1 MRWPESRP
9 ERSRTVGWA
18 ALVCLVLIVMLR
30 GAPEFSNASVP
41 PRGIADPV
49 VALQMARNAAE
60 VDDILGEAP
69 SPDREAMRIKQY
81 LDFAFIASYAGLY
94 LALAMMF
101 RTPLALTAMLLGIS
115 SAICEV
121 FENLAILRILNIP
134 LSQTTPLMIEAIRH
148 ASLAKWVL
156 AFVATALFGALFWG
170 QRRWG
175 MRCIALLDFAAAA
188 IGFYGIYEN
197 AFLVWA
203 GLPLAGGLLLMIAIF
218 VRLG

>member
-1 MRWPESRP
+1 M
-9 ERSRTVGWA
+9 VGWFSVA
-18 ALVCLVLIVMLR
+18 CLVMIVMLR

-60 VDDILGEAP
+60 VDDILGAAP

-81 LDFAFIASYAGLY
+81 LDFAFIASYGGLY
-94 LALAMMF
+94 IVLAMMF
-101 RTPLALTAMLLGIS
+101 RTSLARAAMLLGIS
-115 SAICEV
+115 AAGCDV
-121 FENLAILRILNIP
+121 FENLAILRIVNVP
-134 LSQTTPLMIEAIRH
+134 LSQTTQPTIDAIRH
-148 ASLAKWVL
+148 ASEAKWIL
-156 AFVATALFGALFWG
+156 AFVATALFGALFWS

-175 MRCIALLDFAAAA
+175 MRCIALLDLAAAA
-188 IGFYGIYEN
+188 IGLYGIYDN

-218 VRLG
+218 VRLR